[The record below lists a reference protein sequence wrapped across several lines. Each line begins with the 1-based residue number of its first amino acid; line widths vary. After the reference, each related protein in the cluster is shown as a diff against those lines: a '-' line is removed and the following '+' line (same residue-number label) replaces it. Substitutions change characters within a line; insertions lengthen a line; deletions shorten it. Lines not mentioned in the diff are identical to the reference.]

1 LARLILGRL
10 CDLVLYPGDFKGS
23 ALDPE
28 TVAHEHHSFF
38 FPDSEHGAANAAGFG
53 WRNGG

>member
-1 LARLILGRL
+1 MKAPNQK
-10 CDLVLYPGDFKGS
+10 LVLSPGDSKGS
-23 ALDPE
+23 TLDPD

-38 FPDSEHGAANAAGFG
+38 FPDNGHGAANAAGFG